1 MFRVPF
7 ISSPRGVDTRGAAP
21 YLAER
26 PKQPTGEAPP
36 VPRNRAQARNRRF
49 ARTSSEP
56 TSVGERRADGAPV
69 APAGAARIAG
79 PDPEGARE
87 IARKGDPCPRPAVR
101 LHGGDGP
108 GGCLGLELG
117 ETRVTYGQRSNNRF
131 TDRLPSGPGGH
142 SGLSASRCARLPGEL
157 GAGSFARATA
167 SQTRRPAL
175 LPFRSVLLYPSR
187 WNGWAWRFAVLRVG
201 HRARDHFTIQE

>member
-1 MFRVPF
+1 MFRVPVT
-7 ISSPRGVDTRGAAP
+7 SSSRTVDTPFEAA
-21 YLAER
+21 YLAQR

-69 APAGAARIAG
+69 APAGAARFAG

-101 LHGGDGP
+101 LLGGDGP

-142 SGLSASRCARLPGEL
+142 SGLSASRATPGRARLHPLTRCIGRRTS
-157 GAGSFARATA
+157 GGSV
-167 SQTRRPAL
+167 SGC
-175 LPFRSVLLYPSR
+175 V
-187 WNGWAWRFAVLRVG
+187 GWAPCGLPHLRSGVLR
-201 HRARDHFTIQE
+201 RDGRG